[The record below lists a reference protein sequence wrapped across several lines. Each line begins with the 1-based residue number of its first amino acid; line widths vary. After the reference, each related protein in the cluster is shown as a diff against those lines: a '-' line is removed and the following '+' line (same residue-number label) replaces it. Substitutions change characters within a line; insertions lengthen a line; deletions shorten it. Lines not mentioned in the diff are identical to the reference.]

1 MLLLR
6 GEMRMLL
13 WIDDTQSIDSYTYY
27 ADTSGKYEVNF
38 TVDQNCNCEVGNIIK
53 RGYVNFIVDSISMR
67 KGFKQVSASVYLDM
81 LKSKV
86 INYSNVS
93 KITVEQLL
101 NDIECV
107 QIENKDDQDVQ
118 TLLKKELNPI
128 LDLGAQIETAY
139 YFFLAFCNIKNV
151 GIRYTQVNQDTII
164 LRLRDLHVKAET
176 VDIFAHANS
185 NIISLET
192 KIDNYRRYNTVV
204 VYGDGIYTS
213 KSNAKKG
220 EAERIKV
227 IKDERFSVQESLD
240 KYAELLLMDYTTP
253 FSEINLKMVGDDNYT
268 ILDRVQIL
276 DTRCS
281 ADIHY
286 ITSISKE
293 NDTVTKLTL
302 QNRRLNLA
310 DVFSNYQ
317 EQQKQIIYQHETFKK
332 NSLDKFQTVDNTI
345 NQTKNDFN
353 SNLQNTKQDF
363 NNNLQST
370 KNELNNSL
378 QTVSNTIVRETNWL
392 NGKIEKT
399 EKEFS
404 QKLTRTSEEMSSK
417 YKEIETITRDN
428 INEAR
433 REFNSEISQTA
444 RNIQFKVSQVE
455 QNTNGNRTE
464 LENFKRETWTKL
476 EVQSNKISSVAYDC
490 NQVDGKIK
498 KLQSEYTQKADSFEW
513 RIRDLDRK
521 SNDVSVTINS
531 WGLSIRGGNLYVSRG
546 LYAGYISA
554 STVSANEFRKR

>member
-6 GEMRMLL
+6 GEMHMLL
-13 WIDDTQSIDSYTYY
+13 WIDDTQAIDNYTYY
-27 ADTSGKYEVNF
+27 ADIAGRYEVNF
-38 TVDQNCNCEVGNIIK
+38 TVDQNCNCEVGHIVK
-53 RGYVNFIVDSISMR
+53 RGYVDFIVDSISMG
-67 KGFKQVSASVYLDM
+67 KGLKHVSASVYLDM

-93 KITVEQLL
+93 KITVEQLI
-101 NDIECV
+101 NDIELV

-139 YFFLAFCNIKNV
+139 YFFLALCNIKNV
-151 GIRYTQVNQDTII
+151 GIRYTKVSHDTII
-164 LRLRDLHVKAET
+164 LKLRDLHVKAET

-192 KIDNYRRYNTVV
+192 KIDNYKRYNTVV

-213 KSNAKKG
+213 KSNAKNG

-227 IKDERFSVQESLD
+227 VKDERFSVQEALD
-240 KYAELLLMDYTTP
+240 KYAELLLTDYTTP
-253 FSEINLKMVGDDNYT
+253 FSEMNLKMIGDDNYT

-276 DTRCS
+276 DARCS

-286 ITSISKE
+286 ITSVSKE

-310 DVFSNYQ
+310 DVFNNYQ

-332 NSLDKFQTVDNTI
+332 NSLDKFRVVDNTI
-345 NQTKNDFN
+345 NQAKNDFN
-353 SNLQNTKQDF
+353 SNLENTKQNF
-363 NNNLQST
+363 NNNLQSA

-378 QTVSNTIVRETNWL
+378 QTVSNSIVRETSWL

-417 YKEIETITRDN
+417 YKEIETITINN
-428 INEAR
+428 INAAR

-455 QNTNGNRTE
+455 QQASSNTQG
-464 LENFKRETWTKL
+464 LDDFKRETWSKL
-476 EVQSNKISSVAYDC
+476 NVQSDRISSVSYACDK
-490 NQVDGKIK
+490 VDGQIK
-498 KLQSEYTQKADSFEW
+498 KLQSEYTQKANSFEW

-521 SNDVSVTINS
+521 SNDVRVTINS
-531 WGLSIRGGNLYVSRG
+531 WGLSVQGGNLYVSRG
-546 LYAGYISA
+546 LYASYISA
-554 STVSANEFRKR
+554 STVSASEFRKR